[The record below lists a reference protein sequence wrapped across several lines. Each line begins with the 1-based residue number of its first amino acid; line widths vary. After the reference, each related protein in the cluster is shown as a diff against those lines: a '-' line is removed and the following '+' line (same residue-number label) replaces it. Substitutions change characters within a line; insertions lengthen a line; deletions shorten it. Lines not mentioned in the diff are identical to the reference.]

1 MLKQSVSYTDFDDNE
16 CVETLY
22 FNLTKTELT
31 DNLNLKDELEKI
43 QQDFTGQPKR
53 NLEEHEIRRILDLV
67 KTFMRLSYGIRSE
80 DGKRFIKTP
89 EIWTEFTQ
97 TAAYDSFLFGLFEN
111 PSNALAFMTGILP
124 KDLRSR
130 AIEEATKQNGGVDP
144 IRQAEVMAAQAEQA
158 KKAEEA
164 SKPQNVVELPA
175 QDSEPAKAPVL
186 GPNPTKEELNTYL
199 EWMNKQ

>member
-130 AIEEATKQNGGVDP
+130 ALEEATKQNGGVDP

-158 KKAEEA
+158 KKAEAA

-175 QDSEPAKAPVL
+175 QDPAPSEAPVL
-186 GPNPTKEELNTYL
+186 GPNPTKDELDAYL